1 VTAPVID
8 ASDSELPSIRADL
21 AAWRRLDQW
30 LKWLYPGMHVKR
42 WLALLVFGVM
52 LMGLGLAY
60 LLREAYLSYTFPG
73 VFYYLTLQ
81 FIPRYWRGAIFI
93 AVAAGSFGLG
103 LYKLSA
109 ALLAPFTENG
119 RINGSLVDE
128 LHRHRF
134 KGNGPRIVAIG
145 GGTGLSILLRGL
157 KDCSSNLTAVVTVA
171 DDGGSSGRLRRDFG
185 VLPPGDVRNCIAALA
200 DTEPLMRSLFQYR
213 FPEGSDLEG
222 HSFGNLFIVAMC
234 EVTGSFEEAIRT
246 TSRVLAT
253 RGQILPSTLADVTL
267 IALTEDGE
275 RIRGESTIGHLN
287 RRIREVFIE
296 PPDAAP
302 HPDAVRAILD
312 ADLIVLGPG
321 SLYTSVLPNLLVRGI
336 VDAIRASDAVKIY
349 VSNVATQHGETDSFT
364 VSDHIHALESH
375 VGRGVIEHVIANS
388 NLSPDL
394 PSAWHSEPVRV
405 SSNGHRDPRIV
416 EMDVI
421 SEENRYRHDPAKLAA
436 AIMRL
441 YHSRGQR
448 ATVSRAERA
457 DALTV

>member
-1 VTAPVID
+1 MKSRTPAPQ
-8 ASDSELPSIRADL
+8 PPRRL
-21 AAWRRLDQW
+21 AA
-30 LKWLYPGMHVKR
+30 LKWLYPGLHVKR
-42 WLALLVFGVM
+42 WLALLLVGVV
-52 LMGLGLAY
+52 LMGLGVAY
-60 LLREAYLSYTFPG
+60 LLREAYLSYQFPG
-73 VFYYLTLQ
+73 IFYYLTLQ
-81 FIPRYWRGAIFI
+81 FVPRVWRGALFI
-93 AVAAGSFGLG
+93 VLAFSAIGIG
-103 LYKLSA
+103 LYRLNA
-109 ALLAPFTENG
+109 ALLEPFIARAPGE
-119 RINGSLVDE
+119 NGSLVE
-128 LHRHRF
+128 HVHRYRLQ
-134 KGNGPRIVAIG
+134 GRGPRIVAIG
-145 GGTGLSILLRGL
+145 GGTGLSNLLRGL
-157 KDCSSNLTAVVTVA
+157 KEVTGNLTAIVTVA

-200 DTEPLMRSLFQYR
+200 DTEPLIRQLFQYR
-213 FPEGSDLEG
+213 FPEGSDLEN
-222 HSFGNLFIVAMC
+222 HSFGNLFIVAMSA
-234 EVTGSFEEAIRT
+234 VTGSFEEAIRQ
-246 TSRVLAT
+246 TSRVLNT
-253 RGQILPSTLADVTL
+253 RGQIIPSTLADVTL
-267 IALTEDGE
+267 TALTVDGQ